1 MGNGGHQGWGLPG
14 GGKYW
19 EQGPGNGVGGSGPI
33 PRQWGRCGA
42 QALLGTGGA
51 ACGSPPSCRVWCCTR
66 RGAGHGTGGLSPS
79 TMDSGSRSALFPQ
92 GEGLAMA
99 AVWLVTWGLLLATGV
114 PAGARGTLSV
124 ELPSDGTPQQGRDP
138 LRALSWAHQQ
148 PVPSPAWDASGEL
161 SGAGGPD
168 SEHWGGGSPVHWSPL
183 PQPGAVTGAP
193 RGTGMSLAGSAA
205 PAVVEEPFIAWRGG
219 EAEGQH
225 GPWGRTRL
233 PHGSASGTPD
243 PKVPTDTGPGS
254 PGPPWAAQ
262 GTSMSRQSA
271 TVPARTPGPR
281 PTVSTIA
288 LTPEPTGGTRTG
300 TSEAHTR
307 GQTAAP
313 GPPGEAQEPRGPP
326 STAPVPQPAG
336 TGPAEGPHASPG
348 NVQPTWGRRGDAG
361 SPPSPSPALPSS
373 VPLLL
378 GGRGGPSWG
387 LLPEVAQEGRAET
400 WTWALPAHQRSTRR
414 APLSNAT
421 AGDTASARP
430 TGLQG
435 PQPTPGAAL
444 GTSPTPLPVSS
455 TAPPGTPYAGLLPE
469 QDVGTPQRVR
479 GAVGP
484 GNIPNATVPAPQP
497 TTHPVAGTPPG
508 TRRSDTSGTQ
518 PPATS
523 TTASPSATW
532 RRGVVWVT
540 TQRAPWRPPA
550 PEPEPEPEPSH
561 PAPGASA
568 CPGSSCS
575 DGGSNT
581 TALGWAEL
589 RRPLRLAWA
598 AHAYAVAALCLLLAL
613 GCLGGLGAAAAL
625 RPPHLPLLLGAQ
637 GLLLAASLLRA
648 TLLLLDPYGARGRL
662 PPRALLLLC
671 TAPFPLLLAAFAL
684 LLRRLQ
690 RLAQLRLLPSPL
702 GGLPALGAAAALQ
715 SGAPAAADLLWPR
728 VGLAAG
734 LALHGLGCAAGAL
747 LLLLGGLRGGWRA
760 LRAPRREG
768 PGLRRGARALLA
780 AGALGLPCCGLQ
792 VYSALWLRGGLGP
805 PGRCG
810 WPCWAAQ
817 CWMRAGELGAGLALL
832 AGAAEPLWGGRHG
845 TATGHSCWAKA
856 LRYFCAGRKAQV
868 PEYPNNCYD
877 RAERAPS
884 GDISKSL
891 IRNPAEQLPLRA
903 LKDSNEA
910 RAGTALGAAGLSP
923 KCPNAAAAVVV
934 AARER
939 GSSASLGDLA
949 FRPPSPIDLRRSI
962 DQALCRRHLL
972 REGLFGRPRRGS
984 GASLRATAE
993 PPGLAR
999 CTSLTELPGPRGDS
1013 VASASSLES
1022 SSLKIS
1028 WNPWRHG
1035 LSSPDS
1041 LPLEEAP
1048 SRAQL

>member
-1 MGNGGHQGWGLPG
+1 
-14 GGKYW
+14 
-19 EQGPGNGVGGSGPI
+19 
-33 PRQWGRCGA
+33 
-42 QALLGTGGA
+42 
-51 ACGSPPSCRVWCCTR
+51 
-66 RGAGHGTGGLSPS
+66 
-79 TMDSGSRSALFPQ
+79 
-92 GEGLAMA
+92 MA
-99 AVWLVTWGLLLATGV
+99 AAWLVTWGLLLATGV
-114 PAGARGTLSV
+114 PAGAQGTLSV
-124 ELPSDGTPQQGRDP
+124 ELPSDGTPQRGRDP

-183 PQPGAVTGAP
+183 PQPGVVTGAP
-193 RGTGMSLAGSAA
+193 RGTGMSLAGSEA

-225 GPWGRTRL
+225 SPWGRTRL
-233 PHGSASGTPD
+233 PHGSASGTPA
-243 PKVPTDTGPGS
+243 PKVPTDMGPGS

-262 GTSMSRQSA
+262 GTSVSRQSA

-307 GQTAAP
+307 GQPAAP
-313 GPPGEAQEPRGPP
+313 GPPGEMQEPRGPP
-326 STAPVPQPAG
+326 STAPVPQPVG

-348 NVQPTWGRRGDAG
+348 SMQPTWGRRGETG

-378 GGRGGPSWG
+378 AEPGGRGAPSWG
-387 LLPEVAQEGRAET
+387 LVPEVAQEGRAET

-421 AGDTASARP
+421 ARDTASARP

-435 PQPTPGAAL
+435 PQPTSGAAL
-444 GTSPTPLPVSS
+444 GTSPTPPPVSS

-469 QDVGTPQRVR
+469 QDVGSPQRVR
-479 GAVGP
+479 GAMGP
-484 GNIPNATVPAPQP
+484 GSIPNATVPAPQP

-508 TRRSDTSGTQ
+508 TRRSDTLGTQ
-518 PPATS
+518 PPAAS

-561 PAPGASA
+561 PSPGASA

-575 DGGSNT
+575 DEGSNT

-598 AHAYAVAALCLLLAL
+598 AHAYAVAALCLLLGL
-613 GCLGGLGAAAAL
+613 GCLAGLGAAAAL

-648 TLLLLDPYGARGRL
+648 TLLLVDPYGARGRL
-662 PPRALLLLC
+662 PPHALLLLC

-684 LLRRLQ
+684 LLRCLQ

-747 LLLLGGLRGGWRA
+747 LLLLGGLRGGWRV

-810 WPCWAAQ
+810 WPCWVAQ

-845 TATGHSCWAKA
+845 TAAGHSCWAKA
-856 LRYFCAGRKAQV
+856 MRYFCAGRKAQV

-877 RAERAPS
+877 RAERVPT

-923 KCPNAAAAVVV
+923 KCPNAAV

-984 GASLRATAE
+984 GASLRAAAE

-1048 SRAQL
+1048 SRAQLLAHQEPPALPQPPDSEREARRSFLALSKQVDARSLSSDTIEL

>member
-1 MGNGGHQGWGLPG
+1 MVG
-14 GGKYW
+14 GG
-19 EQGPGNGVGGSGPI
+19 PAPSPGSGVAVGPRLCWAQGGGCVWVPPI
-33 PRQWGRCGA
+33 VPGA
-42 QALLGTGGA
+42 VLHA
-51 ACGSPPSCRVWCCTR
+51 PWCWVPAP
-66 RGAGHGTGGLSPS
+66 GPGTGGLSPS
-79 TMDSGSRSALFPQ
+79 ATGPSSPSPLFPQ
-92 GEGLAMA
+92 GEGLTMA
-99 AVWLVTWGLLLATGV
+99 AAWLVTWGLLLATGV

-124 ELPSDGTPQQGRDP
+124 ELLSDGTPPRGRVP
-138 LRALSWAHQQ
+138 LHALSWAHQQ

-161 SGAGGPD
+161 SGAGTPD
-168 SEHWGGGSPVHWSPL
+168 SEHWGGSSPVRWSPL
-183 PQPGAVTGAP
+183 PGAVTRAP

-219 EAEGQH
+219 EAEGQDS
-225 GPWGRTRL
+225 PWGGTRL
-233 PHGSASGTPD
+233 PHGSAPGTPA
-243 PKVPTDTGPGS
+243 PKVPMDTGPGS
-254 PGPPWAAQ
+254 PGPPWAGQ
-262 GTSMSRQSA
+262 GTSPSGHSA
-271 TVPARTPGPR
+271 TMAARTPGPR

-288 LTPEPTGGTRTG
+288 LTPEPSGGTRTG
-300 TSEAHTR
+300 TAEAHTR
-307 GQTAAP
+307 GQPAAP
-313 GPPGEAQEPRGPP
+313 GPAGEVQELRGPP
-326 STAPVPQPAG
+326 STAPVPQPVG
-336 TGPAEGPHASPG
+336 TGPAQGPHTSPG
-348 NVQPTWGRRGDAG
+348 SVQPTGRRGDAG
-361 SPPSPSPALPSS
+361 SHPSPSPALPSS

-378 GGRGGPSWG
+378 AEPGGRG
-387 LLPEVAQEGRAET
+387 
-400 WTWALPAHQRSTRR
+400 
-414 APLSNAT
+414 
-421 AGDTASARP
+421 
-430 TGLQG
+430 
-435 PQPTPGAAL
+435 
-444 GTSPTPLPVSS
+444 
-455 TAPPGTPYAGLLPE
+455 
-469 QDVGTPQRVR
+469 
-479 GAVGP
+479 
-484 GNIPNATVPAPQP
+484 
-497 TTHPVAGTPPG
+497 
-508 TRRSDTSGTQ
+508 
-518 PPATS
+518 
-523 TTASPSATW
+523 
-532 RRGVVWVT
+532 
-540 TQRAPWRPPA
+540 
-550 PEPEPEPEPSH
+550 
-561 PAPGASA
+561 
-568 CPGSSCS
+568 
-575 DGGSNT
+575 
-581 TALGWAEL
+581 
-589 RRPLRLAWA
+589 
-598 AHAYAVAALCLLLAL
+598 
-613 GCLGGLGAAAAL
+613 
-625 RPPHLPLLLGAQ
+625 

-648 TLLLLDPYGARGRL
+648 TLLLADPYGARGRL

-728 VGLAAG
+728 LGLAAG

-845 TATGHSCWAKA
+845 DAAGHSCWAKA
-856 LRYFCAGRKAQV
+856 VRYFCAGRKAQA

-877 RAERAPS
+877 RAERAPT

-910 RAGTALGAAGLSP
+910 RAATAGGATGLSP
-923 KCPNAAAAVVV
+923 KCPNAAV

-984 GASLRATAE
+984 GASLHAAAE

-999 CTSLTELPGPRGDS
+999 CTSLTELPGPRGES

-1048 SRAQL
+1048 SRAQLLAHQEPPALPQPPDSEREARRSFLALSKQVDARSLSSDTIEL

>member
-1 MGNGGHQGWGLPG
+1 
-14 GGKYW
+14 
-19 EQGPGNGVGGSGPI
+19 
-33 PRQWGRCGA
+33 
-42 QALLGTGGA
+42 
-51 ACGSPPSCRVWCCTR
+51 
-66 RGAGHGTGGLSPS
+66 
-79 TMDSGSRSALFPQ
+79 
-92 GEGLAMA
+92 MA
-99 AVWLVTWGLLLATGV
+99 AAWLVTWGLLLATGV

-254 PGPPWAAQ
+254 PGPPWAMQ
-262 GTSMSRQSA
+262 GTSVSRQSA

-288 LTPEPTGGTRTG
+288 LTPEPTEGDQDGDIRGTHTG
-300 TSEAHTR
+300 TNS
-307 GQTAAP
+307 
-313 GPPGEAQEPRGPP
+313 GP
-326 STAPVPQPAG
+326 
-336 TGPAEGPHASPG
+336 
-348 NVQPTWGRRGDAG
+348 
-361 SPPSPSPALPSS
+361 
-373 VPLLL
+373 
-378 GGRGGPSWG
+378 GPSWG
-387 LLPEVAQEGRAET
+387 SAGAAGPPQHCPCPPARGHGASRGSPRQPWLLCSRHGADVGTQGAPPAPPRLCPALSHCCWGAGGARPGGCCLRWPRRAGLRHGPGRCPPTRGA
-400 WTWALPAHQRSTRR
+400 PAGPRSAMPPPGTRR
-414 APLSNAT
+414 P
-421 AGDTASARP
+421 ARP

-455 TAPPGTPYAGLLPE
+455 TGPPRHSLCSSPLPRRAAARAG
-469 QDVGTPQRVR
+469 R
-479 GAVGP
+479 GHPAAGP
-484 GNIPNATVPAPQP
+484 GRRGSREGCCWPPASCGPPCCCWTPTGRAAACRPAPCCCS
-497 TTHPVAGTPPG
+497 ARPPS
-508 TRRSDTSGTQ
+508 RCCWRPSPCCCAACSAWHSSGCC
-518 PPATS
+518 P
-523 TTASPSATW
+523 
-532 RRGVVWVT
+532 
-540 TQRAPWRPPA
+540 APWGGCRHWGPWPP
-550 PEPEPEPEPSH
+550 
-561 PAPGASA
+561 
-568 CPGSSCS
+568 C
-575 DGGSNT
+575 
-581 TALGWAEL
+581 
-589 RRPLRLAWA
+589 
-598 AHAYAVAALCLLLAL
+598 
-613 GCLGGLGAAAAL
+613 
-625 RPPHLPLLLGAQ
+625 
-637 GLLLAASLLRA
+637 RA
-648 TLLLLDPYGARGRL
+648 GRRL
-662 PPRALLLLC
+662 PPTCCGHAWGWPPGWRC
-671 TAPFPLLLAAFAL
+671 T
-684 LLRRLQ
+684 
-690 RLAQLRLLPSPL
+690 
-702 GGLPALGAAAALQ
+702 G
-715 SGAPAAADLLWPR
+715 W
-728 VGLAAG
+728 
-734 LALHGLGCAAGAL
+734 GCAAGAL

-780 AGALGLPCCGLQ
+780 AGVLGLPCCGLQ

-856 LRYFCAGRKAQV
+856 LRYFCAGRKAQA

-1048 SRAQL
+1048 SRAQLLAHQEPPALPQPPDSEREARRSFLALSKQVDARSLSSDTIEL

>member
-1 MGNGGHQGWGLPG
+1 MQ
-14 GGKYW
+14 
-19 EQGPGNGVGGSGPI
+19 E
-33 PRQWGRCGA
+33 A
-42 QALLGTGGA
+42 
-51 ACGSPPSCRVWCCTR
+51 PP
-66 RGAGHGTGGLSPS
+66 AP
-79 TMDSGSRSALFPQ
+79 P
-92 GEGLAMA
+92 
-99 AVWLVTWGLLLATGV
+99 WLC
-114 PAGARGTLSV
+114 P
-124 ELPSDGTPQQGRDP
+124 
-138 LRALSWAHQQ
+138 ALSHCCWQ
-148 PVPSPAWDASGEL
+148 SR
-161 SGAGGPD
+161 GAGGP
-168 SEHWGGGSPVHWSPL
+168 HPGGWRPRWPRRAGLRRGPGRCLPTRGARAGPRSATPPPGTRHPPGQRGCRDPSPPQGL
-183 PQPGAVTGAP
+183 P
-193 RGTGMSLAGSAA
+193 SA
-205 PAVVEEPFIAWRGG
+205 PA
-219 EAEGQH
+219 
-225 GPWGRTRL
+225 
-233 PHGSASGTPD
+233 PH
-243 PKVPTDTGPGS
+243 
-254 PGPPWAAQ
+254 
-262 GTSMSRQSA
+262 
-271 TVPARTPGPR
+271 
-281 PTVSTIA
+281 
-288 LTPEPTGGTRTG
+288 
-300 TSEAHTR
+300 
-307 GQTAAP
+307 
-313 GPPGEAQEPRGPP
+313 
-326 STAPVPQPAG
+326 
-336 TGPAEGPHASPG
+336 
-348 NVQPTWGRRGDAG
+348 RR
-361 SPPSPSPALPSS
+361 PSPA
-373 VPLLL
+373 
-378 GGRGGPSWG
+378 
-387 LLPEVAQEGRAET
+387 
-400 WTWALPAHQRSTRR
+400 
-414 APLSNAT
+414 
-421 AGDTASARP
+421 RP
-430 TGLQG
+430 
-435 PQPTPGAAL
+435 
-444 GTSPTPLPVSS
+444 
-455 TAPPGTPYAGLLPE
+455 PPGTPYAGLLPE
-469 QDVGTPQRVR
+469 QDVGSPQRVR

-484 GNIPNATVPAPQP
+484 GSIPNATVPAPQP
-497 TTHPVAGTPPG
+497 TTHPVAGTSPG
-508 TRRSDTSGTQ
+508 TRRSDALGTQ
-518 PPATS
+518 PPAAS

-540 TQRAPWRPPA
+540 TQRAPWRPPP

-561 PAPGASA
+561 PSPGASA
-568 CPGSSCS
+568 CPGSSCA

-581 TALGWAEL
+581 TALRWAEL

-598 AHAYAVAALCLLLAL
+598 AHAYAVAALCLLLGL
-613 GCLGGLGAAAAL
+613 GCLAGLGAAAAL

-648 TLLLLDPYGARGRL
+648 TLLLVDPYGARGRL

-728 VGLAAG
+728 LGLAAG

-760 LRAPRREG
+760 LRASRREG

-845 TATGHSCWAKA
+845 GDAGHSCWAKA
-856 LRYFCAGRKAQV
+856 VRYFCAGRKAQA

-877 RAERAPS
+877 RAERAPT

-910 RAGTALGAAGLSP
+910 RAATAGGATGLSP
-923 KCPNAAAAVVV
+923 KCPNAVV

-984 GASLRATAE
+984 GASLHAAAE

-999 CTSLTELPGPRGDS
+999 CTSLTELPGPRGES

-1048 SRAQL
+1048 SRAQLLAHQEPPALPQPPDSEREARRSFLALSKQVDARSLSSDTIEL

>member
-1 MGNGGHQGWGLPG
+1 M
-14 GGKYW
+14 
-19 EQGPGNGVGGSGPI
+19 
-33 PRQWGRCGA
+33 
-42 QALLGTGGA
+42 
-51 ACGSPPSCRVWCCTR
+51 
-66 RGAGHGTGGLSPS
+66 
-79 TMDSGSRSALFPQ
+79 
-92 GEGLAMA
+92 
-99 AVWLVTWGLLLATGV
+99 
-114 PAGARGTLSV
+114 
-124 ELPSDGTPQQGRDP
+124 
-138 LRALSWAHQQ
+138 
-148 PVPSPAWDASGEL
+148 
-161 SGAGGPD
+161 
-168 SEHWGGGSPVHWSPL
+168 
-183 PQPGAVTGAP
+183 
-193 RGTGMSLAGSAA
+193 
-205 PAVVEEPFIAWRGG
+205 
-219 EAEGQH
+219 
-225 GPWGRTRL
+225 
-233 PHGSASGTPD
+233 
-243 PKVPTDTGPGS
+243 
-254 PGPPWAAQ
+254 
-262 GTSMSRQSA
+262 
-271 TVPARTPGPR
+271 
-281 PTVSTIA
+281 
-288 LTPEPTGGTRTG
+288 
-300 TSEAHTR
+300 
-307 GQTAAP
+307 
-313 GPPGEAQEPRGPP
+313 
-326 STAPVPQPAG
+326 
-336 TGPAEGPHASPG
+336 
-348 NVQPTWGRRGDAG
+348 
-361 SPPSPSPALPSS
+361 
-373 VPLLL
+373 
-378 GGRGGPSWG
+378 
-387 LLPEVAQEGRAET
+387 
-400 WTWALPAHQRSTRR
+400 
-414 APLSNAT
+414 
-421 AGDTASARP
+421 
-430 TGLQG
+430 
-435 PQPTPGAAL
+435 
-444 GTSPTPLPVSS
+444 
-455 TAPPGTPYAGLLPE
+455 
-469 QDVGTPQRVR
+469 
-479 GAVGP
+479 
-484 GNIPNATVPAPQP
+484 
-497 TTHPVAGTPPG
+497 
-508 TRRSDTSGTQ
+508 
-518 PPATS
+518 
-523 TTASPSATW
+523 
-532 RRGVVWVT
+532 T

-625 RPPHLPLLLGAQ
+625 RPPHLALLLGAQ
-637 GLLLAASLLRA
+637 GLLLATSLLRA

-792 VYSALWLRGGLGP
+792 VYSALWLRGGLGA

-984 GASLRATAE
+984 GASLRAAAE

-1048 SRAQL
+1048 SRAQLLAHQEPPALPQPPDSEREARRSFLALSKQVDARSLSSDTIEL